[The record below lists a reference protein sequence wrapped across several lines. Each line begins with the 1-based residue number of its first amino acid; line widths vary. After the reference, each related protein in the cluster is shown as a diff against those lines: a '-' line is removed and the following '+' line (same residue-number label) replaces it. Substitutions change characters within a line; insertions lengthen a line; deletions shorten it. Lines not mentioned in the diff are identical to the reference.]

1 MTMRLYYGTGSC
13 SLLVHMVLEELGTP
27 FEPVKVDLAA
37 GEQRGAAYREINAKG
52 KVPALVTPDGTLT
65 ECVAIVEWLLDGH
78 GDNALLA
85 KPGTWARAKTM
96 EQVATL
102 ATEVHP
108 LFNRFFHEGDFSDDA
123 AVQAAVKS
131 HGTRKISA
139 WFAQQDAALTGDW
152 WSGGREPVL
161 SDLYFA
167 VIARWGRWLDPPATR
182 LPNIE
187 AFLNRLATRP
197 AISRALAREGITL
210 FS

>member
-1 MTMRLYYGTGSC
+1 MAMKLHYGTGSC
-13 SLLVHMVLEELGTP
+13 SLLVHMVLEELGVP
-27 FEPVKVDLAA
+27 FESVKVDLAK
-37 GEQRGAAYREINAKG
+37 GEQHGAAYRAVNAKG

-65 ECVAIVEWLLDGH
+65 ECVAIVEWLLDRH

-108 LFNRFFHEGDFSDDA
+108 LFNRFFHEGDFSKDP

-131 HGTRKISA
+131 HGARKISA
-139 WFAQQDAALTGDW
+139 WFAAQDAALEGDW
-152 WSGGREPVL
+152 WSGAKSPTL

-187 AFLNRLATRP
+187 SFLNRLATRP
-197 AISRALAREGITL
+197 AVSRALAREGITL

>member
-1 MTMRLYYGTGSC
+1 MTMKLYYGTGSC
-13 SLLVHMVLEELGTP
+13 SLLVHMVLEEIGAT
-27 FEPVKVDLAA
+27 FESVKVDLAA
-37 GEQRGAAYREINAKG
+37 GEQRGEAYRAINAKG
-52 KVPALVTPDGTLT
+52 KVPALVTPEGTLT
-65 ECVAIVEWLLDGH
+65 ECVAIVEWLLDRH
-78 GDNALLA
+78 GDNALLP

-108 LFNRFFHEGDFSDDA
+108 LFNRFFHEGDFSDEKP
-123 AVQAAVKS
+123 VQAAVKS
-131 HGTRKISA
+131 HGARKISA
-139 WFAQQDAALTGDW
+139 WFAQQDASLAGDW
-152 WSGGREPVL
+152 WSGAREPVL

-197 AISRALAREGITL
+197 AVSRALAREGITL